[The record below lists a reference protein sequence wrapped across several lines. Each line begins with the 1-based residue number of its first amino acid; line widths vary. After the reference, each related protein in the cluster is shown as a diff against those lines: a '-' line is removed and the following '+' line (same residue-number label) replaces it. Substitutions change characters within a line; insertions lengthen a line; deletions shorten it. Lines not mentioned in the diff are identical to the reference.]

1 MPGYHRHMPTEV
13 FFRDPYNYVR
23 ELVECG
29 QMKITWNR
37 GVLLKRSI
45 DPVAWAELYY
55 GAGMPVRQFCVGS
68 QGTAEVGPGR
78 GMDKPLAVYP
88 TWTYGD
94 PLTFLEDM
102 LANPI
107 GQDLRACADMN
118 LTPDER
124 PVYNQ
129 EHIVFVTGM
138 PPVNTG
144 PGRSL
149 LALIKRMQEDHP
161 EAKLFVHGMY
171 SFKYAFGMGFWGADI
186 EPRNA
191 AAQGSLQMAGG
202 GEVKYQKAQ
211 SNPQWITVVGMKP
224 GDLDS
229 PRGRCIF
236 NIKSAVW
243 AGANLD
249 SMRTPKT
256 TRSTPVD
263 ITSSDAAY
271 EHPRGQALPRN
282 AVARAGDKTLC
293 DVCSL
298 QLSCKQFRQGEVCSL
313 SDSETSRLAK
323 LFGTRDSQSIVS
335 GLQQLAMLQA
345 NRLERAAGIEQEL
358 DDISPEVSKLIN
370 SLFSQG
376 VTLAKLLDPSL
387 RGGGVKV
394 QVGVLNGQATAAV
407 STSTP
412 AELTGQVVRALEA
425 QGIPRDKITPDLV
438 MATLQGMADK
448 DRVQP
453 AIEGAVIAE
462 AS

>member
-1 MPGYHRHMPTEV
+1 MPTEV
-13 FFRDPYNYVR
+13 FFRDPHNYVR

-78 GMDKPLAVYP
+78 PLNKPIAVYP

-102 LANPI
+102 LAEPI
-107 GQDLRACADMN
+107 GQDMKACTDIN
-118 LTPDER
+118 LPPDER
-124 PVYNQ
+124 PVFNQ

-149 LALIKRMQEDHP
+149 LAMMKRMQEDYP
-161 EAKLFVHGMY
+161 EAKMFVHGMY

-202 GEVKYQKAQ
+202 GEIKYQKVQ
-211 SNPQWITVVGMKP
+211 SNPQWVSVVGMTP
-224 GDLDS
+224 GELDS

-243 AGANLD
+243 AGAHLD

-256 TRSTPVD
+256 AKSTPKD
-263 ITSSDAAY
+263 ITTPDEKY

-282 AVARAGDKTLC
+282 TVARVGDKVLC
-293 DVCSL
+293 DMCSL

-313 SDSETSRLAK
+313 TDSETGKLAK
-323 LFGTRDSQSIVS
+323 MFGTRDSQSIVD

-345 NRLERAAGIEQEL
+345 NRLERAASIEHEL

-394 QVGVLNGQATAAV
+394 QVGVVNGQATAAV

-412 AELTGQVVRALEA
+412 AELTGQVVRALEQ
-425 QGIPRDKITPDLV
+425 QGIKRENITPDLV
-438 MATLQGMADK
+438 MATLKGMADR
-448 DRVQP
+448 DRVPP

-462 AS
+462 LAS